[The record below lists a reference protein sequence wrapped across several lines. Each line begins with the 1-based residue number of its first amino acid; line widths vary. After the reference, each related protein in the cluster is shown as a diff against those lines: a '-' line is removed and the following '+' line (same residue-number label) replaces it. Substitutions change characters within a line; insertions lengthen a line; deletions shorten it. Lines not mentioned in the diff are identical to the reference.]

1 VLGVEVGVTHPRP
14 VPPQIL
20 KAISG
25 LGGARRLTGQSLRK
39 APSAHAS
46 PPKEPAMPVSINL
59 PGQLA

>member
-1 VLGVEVGVTHPRP
+1 MLGVEVGVTHPRP